1 MHCQSVCS
9 QTASDGSVVSAR
21 VSERKKKSRNAG
33 GVGQDPEVH
42 QVVLLICS
50 QLKEEVEAVPQLGEN
65 IENEGTLWGGG
76 EGVGDHLGCD
86 EFEFGHKKKKR
97 WWWWF
102 WRWSHEAVFIV
113 EGVVGGES
121 EDLKQKVKGASGL
134 CFINNR

>member
-21 VSERKKKSRNAG
+21 VSERKKKSRDTG

-50 QLKEEVEAVPQLGEN
+50 QLKEEVEAVPQLGEDV
-65 IENEGTLWGGG
+65 ENEGTFRGGG
-76 EGVGDHLGCD
+76 EGVGDHLGGD

-97 WWWWF
+97 WWWF
-102 WRWSHEAVFIV
+102 WRWSHQAVFIV
-113 EGVVGGES
+113 VGVVGGELGNLGNKK
-121 EDLKQKVKGASGL
+121 D
-134 CFINNR
+134 